1 MNPIRNKGYEVGW
14 VWRTMMMMMM
24 RRDDAEAGWCWSRM
38 MLKQDDAEAGWC
50 WSRMMMQQDPIRG
63 QETLILYLP
72 AASKVCDHPL
82 PISDIDEQ
90 SSKPVTSGD
99 RSAGWP
105 TAPAKVQRRTEAIA
119 APKVRIRPSPISD
132 IDEPSGNRHVR
143 REIIRITTSS
153 SARRKRPESIACS
166 ILYHSLTS
174 R

>member
-1 MNPIRNKGYEVGW
+1 
-14 VWRTMMMMMM
+14 
-24 RRDDAEAGWCWSRM
+24 

-72 AASKVCDHPL
+72 AAPKVCDHPL

-105 TAPAKVQRRTEAIA
+105 TAPAKVQRRTEAIT
-119 APKVRIRPSPISD
+119 APKVRIRPPPISD
-132 IDEPSGNRHVR
+132 IDEPSGNRHMR

-153 SARRKRPESIACS
+153 SARRKKTGKYSMLHPLPLSDISIDKAQTVTHEVKRSAQRLTPSTSQKENGRCS
-166 ILYHSLTS
+166 STTLW
-174 R
+174 